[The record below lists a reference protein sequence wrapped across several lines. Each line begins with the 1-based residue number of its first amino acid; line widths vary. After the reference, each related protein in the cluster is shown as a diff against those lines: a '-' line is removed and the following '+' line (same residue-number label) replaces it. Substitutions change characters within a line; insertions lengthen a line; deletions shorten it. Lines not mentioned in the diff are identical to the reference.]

1 MRIVPLVGLT
11 AALLLACTP
20 PAAKT
25 YVAPSYDTI
34 VSSTEE
40 SQGTPPTHVIWIE
53 NRSTVPVI
61 IFALRLDNCE
71 NVNVSCGVHQSNIRL
86 NAGQREVVERIGART
101 TSQGFGY
108 NFGFSWRA
116 DTSYGTKVL
125 GALAEAGDTSARV
138 RLAAQQHADSL
149 RNAETGPHYN
159 ELTRSDFTM
168 LAPRVA
174 SMRAYPDSLVLT
186 PGEHAS
192 IEKIRLLLLDSTGS
206 VLGQTRW
213 LRWQLSAGTLQFNP
227 PTDLVARRPG
237 RSIIRFSLAADAQKL
252 IPTPINSVEYP
263 IIAAYVPMAH
273 APVFEGIVR
282 DADTKSVLACAGVAL
297 EDSAENIVARQR
309 SSSEGVFSLSAP
321 RPGTY
326 RVRVET
332 PGWAPAYGPS
342 EVGKPDE
349 DRQHQYLVKFTE
361 QLLGYSSYTANGD
374 EIKHARPVALAT
386 SSATVQSSGARGKTT
401 RKASA
406 DASENIATSVTLGG
420 SESMPILG
428 IVGPTPVGT
437 SWMQFVVDSTGH
449 VDPGSI
455 TLPGDTASRHLTSV
469 TSILPRV
476 RFAPAREGG
485 QPVCELL
492 RMQVNF
498 SGR

>member
-1 MRIVPLVGLT
+1 MRRALVRLAVPT
-11 AALLLACTP
+11 AFLLGCAP
-20 PAAKT
+20 PAAHT
-25 YVAPSYDTI
+25 YIAPSYDTI
-34 VSSTEE
+34 ISSTEE
-40 SQGTPPTHVIWIE
+40 SQGTPPTHIIYVE

-71 NVNVSCGVHQSNIRL
+71 NINVPCGVHQSNIKL
-86 NAGQREVVERIGART
+86 EAGQRSVVERIGGKSPNQRW
-101 TSQGFGY
+101 SY

-116 DTSYGTKVL
+116 DTSYGNKVL

-149 RNAETGPHYN
+149 RHAETGPHYN
-159 ELTRSDFTM
+159 DLTRSDFAM

-213 LRWQLSAGTLQFNP
+213 LRWQLPMGGNLQFNP

-237 RSIIRFSLAADAQKL
+237 RSIIRFSLAEEAQKL
-252 IPTPINSVEYP
+252 IPRPINSVEYP
-263 IIAAYVPMAH
+263 VISEYVLSAH
-273 APVFEGIVR
+273 APTFEGVVR
-282 DADTKSVLACAGVAL
+282 DADTKAALACASVAL

-309 SSSEGVFSLSAP
+309 TTPEGIFSLSAP

-342 EVGKPDE
+342 EVAMPDE
-349 DRQHQYLVKFTE
+349 DRQHQYNVKFTE
-361 QLLGYSSYTANGD
+361 QLLGYSSYAANGD
-374 EIKHARPVALAT
+374 EIKHAHPVALAT
-386 SSATVQSSGARGKTT
+386 AASVESPTSRGKGT
-401 RKASA
+401 RKAS
-406 DASENIATSVTLGG
+406 SENIATSVTLGG

-428 IVGPTPVGT
+428 IVGPAPVGT

-449 VDPGSI
+449 VEPRSI
-455 TLPGDTASRHLTSV
+455 TIPGDTASRHLASV
-469 TSILPRV
+469 ANILPRV
-476 RFAPAREGG
+476 RFSPAREGG
-485 QPVCELL
+485 KPVCELL